1 MNHHDKIAALK
12 NPKLNPYKLANPY
25 DGLANSLHRWKT
37 VANDAVL
44 SHYTDEQKKT
54 IASHYYDRM
63 IAPMYGGMKIAPM
76 SKELWLKQAYGE
88 ATNYNIEDAYNN
100 SIMHS
105 LAHGWNEGL
114 PGLARAGQYVHN
126 ALGNFVEDAVQ
137 LYKNQTAFRAL
148 PDAQQ
153 KVLLARPWHEQ
164 AADLHNQI
172 AVVDHEKYKDALDK
186 AIDRGAQRQT
196 DEHEFWAAALPN
208 YDGWLNHATSFV
220 AEQAAQLPMYVAM
233 GEGSGLVKGGNL
245 TAKLVTTTAGKRVF
259 GYLMAGAEGYA
270 YGTATRKQEDKGQ
283 AWQDAVGFAVFH
295 GMFDVGGMG
304 IKKLGDV
311 VQGVAK
317 DALEKRAARLE
328 LAQKGLRPATSAERY
343 EDHKKEVGN
352 NLIVAGIPGQQAIY
366 VKALHHVT
374 EMQDSGMSRAAVKEH
389 EMKLLNEDPAQY
401 APVLS
406 AATFV
411 RSLLGDKKLSS
422 IEAGSEDFKYLS
434 TRLNQLVMDAG
445 SSLNTHV
452 EGVQEQAAAKI
463 AKEASTPGTK
473 RTLEFYKAKVIAS
486 LAKDPAAAKMVKPE
500 QIEKMA
506 QQRMAKDQIKA
517 AAQAEKRLTQNPV
530 KKATSI
536 ALKNKDYSPLPAR
549 LSKASPRYGYGNKLF
564 ELKFD
569 DPRDL
574 AAYVLSTT
582 SKVTKSSAHDEFG
595 EYYKKEF
602 GDLIGVESHARRVR
616 DFIKGVAKDAETDES
631 IQVPS
636 QVERKSVP
644 ATKVRTA
651 YTKDRFGQPSVRY
664 DVNPDYNVYLKKYM
678 TTAKSQGKTLT
689 EFFKDMSDEDF
700 KDDLSKHFYPKSL
713 QQAGI
718 FFEHQ
723 NTREG
728 TQNPNFLAFMYNY
741 THSMPREFGKELE
754 QRLIDTMKVQKFM
767 SGRKPSEPQLMYY
780 AKAMYNHMDNFLG
793 SGRWPQESNIFRST
807 QDDMWNSTEWQQ
819 ELLQEKHLQERKN
832 LKDMFSADPSA
843 KRAALVAHKTLH
855 ELRMKEYAKGPKDM
869 SSQERISDIDSLI
882 TDQQTQTGDYER
894 WEF

>member
-1 MNHHDKIAALK
+1 MNRHDKIEALK

-44 SHYTDEQKKT
+44 SHYTEEQKQT
-54 IASHYYDRM
+54 VASHYYDQM

-76 SKELWLKQAYGE
+76 NKELWLKQAYGE
-88 ATNYNIEDAYNN
+88 ATNYNIEDSYNN
-100 SIMHS
+100 SIVHS

-114 PGLARAGQYVHN
+114 PSLARAGQYVYN
-126 ALGNFVEDAVQ
+126 TLGNAVSDAVQ
-137 LYKNQTAFRAL
+137 LYKNQVAYRAL
-148 PDAQQ
+148 PDAQRKAQ
-153 KVLLARPWHEQ
+153 LARPWHEQ

-172 AVVDHEKYKDALDK
+172 ASVKHDSKLSELVNK
-186 AIDRGAQRQT
+186 GAQRQT

-233 GEGSGLVKGGNL
+233 GEGSGVVKSGNL
-245 TAKLVTTTAGKRVF
+245 TAKLMTTTAGKRVF
-259 GYLMAGAEGYA
+259 SYLMAGAEGYA
-270 YGTATRKQEDKGQ
+270 YGAATRKQENKGQ

-295 GMFDVGGMG
+295 GMFDVAGMG
-304 IKKLGDV
+304 TKKLSDV

-317 DALEKRAARLE
+317 DAVEKHAAKLE
-328 LAQKGLRPATSAERY
+328 LARKGLRPATEAERY
-343 EDHKKEVGN
+343 VDHQKEVGN

-366 VKALHHVT
+366 VEALHHVT
-374 EMQDSGMSRAAVKEH
+374 EMQDSGMSRAAIKEH
-389 EMKLLNEDPAQY
+389 ELKLMNEDPARY

-452 EGVQEQAAAKI
+452 EGVQEQVEAKL
-463 AKEASTPGTK
+463 AKEASKPGTK

-486 LAKDPAAAKMVKPE
+486 LAKDPAAAKMVKSE
-500 QIEKMA
+500 QVEKMA

-536 ALKNKDYSPLPAR
+536 ALR
-549 LSKASPRYGYGNKLF
+549 
-564 ELKFD
+564 E
-569 DPRDL
+569 
-574 AAYVLSTT
+574 
-582 SKVTKSSAHDEFG
+582 
-595 EYYKKEF
+595 
-602 GDLIGVESHARRVR
+602 
-616 DFIKGVAKDAETDES
+616 
-631 IQVPS
+631 
-636 QVERKSVP
+636 KSVP
-644 ATKVRTA
+644 AMKVRTA
-651 YTKDRFGQPSVRY
+651 YTKDRFGQPAVRY
-664 DVNPDYNVYLKKYM
+664 DINPDYNVYLKKHM
-678 TTAKSQGKTLT
+678 ATAKGQGKTLT

-713 QQAGI
+713 QKAGV

-723 NTREG
+723 HTREG

-741 THSMPREFGKELE
+741 THLMPREFGKELE

-793 SGRWPQESNIFRST
+793 SGRWPQEPNIFRST

-832 LKDMFSADPSA
+832 LKDMFSTDPSA

-855 ELRMKEYAKGPKDM
+855 ELRLKEYTKGPKDM
-869 SSQERISDIDSLI
+869 SSQERISDVDSLI
-882 TDQQTQTGDYER
+882 ADLQTQTGEYER
-894 WEF
+894 WKF

>member
-1 MNHHDKIAALK
+1 MNRHDKIEALK

-44 SHYTDEQKKT
+44 SHYTEAQKQAV
-54 IASHYYDRM
+54 ASHYYDQM

-76 SKELWLKQAYGE
+76 NKELWLKQAYGE
-88 ATNYNIEDAYNN
+88 ATNYNIEDSYNN

-114 PGLARAGQYVHN
+114 PSLARAGQYVYN
-126 ALGNFVEDAVQ
+126 MLGNAIPDAVQ
-137 LYKNQTAFRAL
+137 LYKNQVAERAL
-148 PDAQQ
+148 PDAQR
-153 KVLLARPWHEQ
+153 KALLARPWHEQ

-172 AVVDHEKYKDALDK
+172 TAVRHDSKLSELVNK
-186 AIDRGAQRQT
+186 GAQRQT

-245 TAKLVTTTAGKRVF
+245 TAKLMSTTAGKRVF
-259 GYLMAGAEGYA
+259 GYLMAAAEGYA

-283 AWQDAVGFAVFH
+283 AWLDALGFAVFH
-295 GMFDVGGMG
+295 GMFDVAGMG
-304 IKKLGDV
+304 TKKLKDV

-317 DALEKRAARLE
+317 DALDKHEARLMS
-328 LAQKGLRPATSAERY
+328 AQEGKRPATSAERY

-352 NLIVAGIPGQQAIY
+352 NLVVAGIPGQQAIY
-366 VKALHHVT
+366 VEALHHVT
-374 EMQDSGMSRAAVKEH
+374 EMQDSGMSRAAIKKH
-389 EMKLLNEDPAQY
+389 EMKLLNEDPARY

-406 AATFV
+406 SAKFI
-411 RSLLGDKKLSS
+411 RSLLGDKKLSE
-422 IEAGSEDFKYLS
+422 IEPGSEDFKFLS

-452 EGVQEQAAAKI
+452 EGVQEQATTKI
-463 AKEASTPGTK
+463 TKEASTPGTK
-473 RTLEFYKAKVIAS
+473 RTLEFYKAKVIAKLS
-486 LAKDPAAAKMVKPE
+486 KDSAAAKMVKPE

-506 QQRMAKDQIKA
+506 QQTMAKDQIKA
-517 AAQAEKRLTQNPV
+517 AALAEKKLTQNPA
-530 KKATSI
+530 KKAVSI
-536 ALKNKDYSPLPAR
+536 ALKDKTIPA
-549 LSKASPRYGYGNKLF
+549 
-564 ELKFD
+564 
-569 DPRDL
+569 
-574 AAYVLSTT
+574 V
-582 SKVTKSSAHDEFG
+582 
-595 EYYKKEF
+595 
-602 GDLIGVESHARRVR
+602 
-616 DFIKGVAKDAETDES
+616 
-631 IQVPS
+631 
-636 QVERKSVP
+636 
-644 ATKVRTA
+644 KVRSERTI
-651 YTKDRFGQPSVRY
+651 DRFGQPAVRY
-664 DVNPDYNVYLKKYM
+664 SVNPDYKIQLRQHM
-678 TTAKSQGKTLT
+678 ATARSQGKTLT

-700 KDDLSKHFYPKSL
+700 KDDLSNHFYPKAL
-713 QQAGI
+713 QKAGV

-728 TQNPNFLAFMYNY
+728 IQNPNFLAFMYNY
-741 THSMPREFGKELE
+741 THLMPREFGKELE
-754 QRLIDTMKVQKFM
+754 QRLTDTMKVQKFM

-780 AKAMYNHMDNFLG
+780 AKAMYNHVDNFLG

-819 ELLQEKHLQERKN
+819 ELLQEKYLQEREN

-843 KRAALVAHKTLH
+843 KRAASAAHRTLH
-855 ELRMKEYAKGPKDM
+855 GLRMKEYAIGPKDM

-882 TDQQTQTGDYER
+882 ADQQTQTGDYER

>member
-1 MNHHDKIAALK
+1 MNHHDKIEVLK

-44 SHYTDEQKKT
+44 SHYTEEQKKT
-54 IASHYYDRM
+54 VASHYYDQM

-76 SKELWLKQAYGE
+76 NKELWLKQAYGE
-88 ATNYNIEDAYNN
+88 ATNYNIEDSYNN

-114 PGLARAGQYVHN
+114 PSLARAGQYVYN
-126 ALGNFVEDAVQ
+126 TLGNAIPDAVQ
-137 LYKNQTAFRAL
+137 LYKNQVAERAL
-148 PDAQQ
+148 PDTQRKA
-153 KVLLARPWHEQ
+153 LLARPWHEQ

-172 AVVDHEKYKDALDK
+172 TAVRHDSKLSELVNK
-186 AIDRGAQRQT
+186 GAQRQT

-220 AEQAAQLPMYVAM
+220 AEQAAQLPMYIAM

-245 TAKLVTTTAGKRVF
+245 TAKLMTTTAGKRVF
-259 GYLMAGAEGYA
+259 GYLMAGTEGYA
-270 YGTATRKQEDKGQ
+270 YGAATRKQEDKGQ

-295 GMFDVGGMG
+295 GLFDVAGVGT
-304 IKKLGDV
+304 KKLGDV

-317 DALEKRAARLE
+317 DAVERRAARLE
-328 LAQKGLRPATSAERY
+328 LAQKGLRPATNAERY
-343 EDHKKEVGN
+343 VDHQKEVGN

-366 VKALHHVT
+366 VEALHHVT
-374 EMQDSGMSRAAVKEH
+374 EMQDSGMSRAAIKEH
-389 EMKLLNEDPAQY
+389 EMKLLNEDPARY
-401 APVLS
+401 APVFS

-452 EGVQEQAAAKI
+452 EGVQEQAEAKLT
-463 AKEASTPGTK
+463 KEASKPGTK
-473 RTLEFYKAKVIAS
+473 RTLEFYKAKVMTS

-517 AAQAEKRLTQNPV
+517 AAQVEKRLTQNPV

-536 ALKNKDYSPLPAR
+536 ALKNKTIPAIKTR
-549 LSKASPRYGYGNKLF
+549 
-564 ELKFD
+564 
-569 DPRDL
+569 
-574 AAYVLSTT
+574 T
-582 SKVTKSSAHDEFG
+582 
-595 EYYKKEF
+595 EYK
-602 GDLIGVESHARRVR
+602 
-616 DFIKGVAKDAETDES
+616 T
-631 IQVPS
+631 
-636 QVERKSVP
+636 
-644 ATKVRTA
+644 
-651 YTKDRFGQPSVRY
+651 DRFGQPSVRY
-664 DVNPDYNVYLKKYM
+664 DKVPDYKIRLYEHM
-678 TTAKSQGKTLT
+678 ATAKSQGKTL
-689 EFFKDMSDEDF
+689 EQFFKDMSDEDF
-700 KDDLSKHFYPKSL
+700 KDDLSKHFYPKAL
-713 QQAGI
+713 QKAGV

-741 THSMPREFGKELE
+741 THLMPREFGKELE
-754 QRLIDTMKVQKFM
+754 QRLTDTMKVQKFM

-832 LKDMFSADPSA
+832 LKDMFSTDPSA
-843 KRAALVAHKTLH
+843 KRAALVAHKMLH

-869 SSQERISDIDSLI
+869 SSQEHISDIDSLI
-882 TDQQTQTGDYER
+882 ADQQTQTGDYER
-894 WEF
+894 WRF

>member
-1 MNHHDKIAALK
+1 MNHHDKIEALK

-44 SHYTDEQKKT
+44 SHYTEEQKKT
-54 IASHYYDRM
+54 VASHYYDQM

-76 SKELWLKQAYGE
+76 SKELWLKQAYKE
-88 ATNYNIEDAYNN
+88 ATNYDIEDSYNN
-100 SIMHS
+100 SIVHS

-114 PGLARAGQYVHN
+114 PDLVRAGQFITDIS
-126 ALGNFVEDAVQ
+126 GNVLDDAMSMWQ
-137 LYKNQTAFRAL
+137 ARAKERK
-148 PDAQQ
+148 QF
-153 KVLLARPWHEQ
+153 
-164 AADLHNQI
+164 AADLKSGKASADDQARREHAKNESWTDYLHEI
-172 AVVDHEKYKDALDK
+172 ATSAHTSIVQTKAEIAGTSHTGTLRTLVDK
-186 AIDRGAQRQT
+186 GSQRQT

-233 GEGSGLVKGGNL
+233 GQGSGVVKGGSL
-245 TAKLVTTTAGKRVF
+245 TAELMTTTAGKRVF

-270 YGTATRKQEDKGQ
+270 YGAATRKQEDKGQ

-295 GMFDVGGMG
+295 GMFDVAGVGT
-304 IKKLGDV
+304 KKLKDV

-317 DALEKRAARLE
+317 DALDKHEVRLE
-328 LAQKGLRPATSAERY
+328 LARKGLRPATSAERY
-343 EDHKKEVGN
+343 ADHQKEVGN

-366 VKALHHVT
+366 VEALHHVT
-374 EMQDSGMSRAAVKEH
+374 EMQDSGMSRAAIKEH
-389 EMKLLNEDPAQY
+389 ELKLMNEDPARY
-401 APVLS
+401 GPVLS
-406 AATFV
+406 SAKFI
-411 RSLLGDKKLSS
+411 RSLLGDKKLSEMKS
-422 IEAGSEDFKYLS
+422 DSEDFKFLS
-434 TRLNQLVMDAG
+434 TKLNQLVMDAG

-452 EGVQEQAAAKI
+452 EGVQEQAEAKLT
-463 AKEASTPGTK
+463 KEASKPGTK
-473 RTLEFYKAKVIAS
+473 RTLEFYKAKVMAS

-517 AAQAEKRLTQNPV
+517 AALAEKRLTQNPV

-536 ALKNKDYSPLPAR
+536 ALREKP
-549 LSKASPRYGYGNKLF
+549 
-564 ELKFD
+564 
-569 DPRDL
+569 
-574 AAYVLSTT
+574 
-582 SKVTKSSAHDEFG
+582 
-595 EYYKKEF
+595 
-602 GDLIGVESHARRVR
+602 
-616 DFIKGVAKDAETDES
+616 
-631 IQVPS
+631 
-636 QVERKSVP
+636 VP
-644 ATKVRTA
+644 AIKVRTA

-664 DVNPDYNVYLKKYM
+664 DLDLDYKVYLKKYM
-678 TTAKSQGKTLT
+678 ATAKSQGKTL
-689 EFFKDMSDEDF
+689 EQFFKDMSDEDF
-700 KDDLSKHFYPKSL
+700 KDDLSKHFYPKAL
-713 QQAGI
+713 QKAGV
-718 FFEHQ
+718 FFESQ

-728 TQNPNFLAFMYNY
+728 KQNPNFLAFMYNY
-741 THSMPREFGKELE
+741 THLMPREFGKELE

-832 LKDMFSADPSA
+832 LKDMFSTDPSA

-855 ELRMKEYAKGPKDM
+855 ELRLKEYAKGPKDM
-869 SSQERISDIDSLI
+869 SSQEHISDIDSLI
-882 TDQQTQTGDYER
+882 ADQQTQTGNYER